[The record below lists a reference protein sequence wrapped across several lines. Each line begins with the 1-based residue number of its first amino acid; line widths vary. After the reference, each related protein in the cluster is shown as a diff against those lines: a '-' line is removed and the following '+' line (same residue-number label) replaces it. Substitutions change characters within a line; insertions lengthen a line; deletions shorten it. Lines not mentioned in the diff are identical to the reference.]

1 MGKEQVTVK
10 RLVVSLFSLLAAL
23 RRGGSCQSECN
34 GRPEGRQ
41 AGKEA
46 KTDVQVSPNCEK
58 QQPVNTRLHREKAGK
73 GDLQFTT
80 MEHIMN
86 WREVASCTGFSS
98 PPADCLPTRS
108 R

>member
-1 MGKEQVTVK
+1 MPECLNVMG
-10 RLVVSLFSLLAAL
+10 S
-23 RRGGSCQSECN
+23 RRVGKQASRQGGE
-34 GRPEGRQ
+34 
-41 AGKEA
+41 
-46 KTDVQVSPNCEK
+46 TDVQVSQNREK
-58 QQPVNTRLHREKAGK
+58 QQPLNTRLHREKAGK

-98 PPADCLPTRS
+98 PPADCLLTRS